1 MIHGTVDVSE
11 MMGSEMH
18 LHVNAGGVGVA
29 LCGDAVACVASGRV
43 AGAAALC
50 GDCGRGSRPCRH
62 GGRHIQ
68 ACGSAG
74 VAVAVIP
81 GTAAAHAHTLARG
94 PCPYGARG
102 GPIRYGLGTRRHD
115 DGAMRDGFAGG
126 AETVVF
132 RADDCGYGRD
142 MLFAHISCLSF
153 PCRYRAGCSRG
164 SRVGRGGTVCGAG
177 RTAASLPCVAGGGRT
192 AAEGVKPRKNLLF
205 FDNMVMRSC
214 DFLRKK
220 LFFCRLLT
228 KFEKF
233 DL

>member
-1 MIHGTVDVSE
+1 MYTFDHALFLTLNFD
-11 MMGSEMH
+11 
-18 LHVNAGGVGVA
+18 GGPVMDRIMVLCSTPAAWAWLYVVMLWLVWRRGGWRA
-29 LCGDAVACVASGRV
+29 LLLFDG
-43 AGAAALC
+43 
-50 GDCGRGSRPCRH
+50 GRGSRPCRH

-102 GPIRYGLGTRRHD
+102 GPLRYGLGTRRHD

-142 MLFAHISCLSF
+142 MLLAHISCLSF

-177 RTAASLPCVAGGGRT
+177 RTAASLPCVAGG
-192 AAEGVKPRKNLLF
+192 AE
-205 FDNMVMRSC
+205 
-214 DFLRKK
+214 
-220 LFFCRLLT
+220 CRP
-228 KFEKF
+228 KV
-233 DL
+233 